1 MTSKIFVEKIELP
14 AGSSEP
20 SIKLNSG
27 IDVTTVT
34 NDAIVNDAKTVGV
47 DRSIDSTIAGIHNV
61 NAAINKLTTADDAL
75 IDPDDSFGFNETS
88 SYFADSATYSPTRQ
102 TDI

>member
-1 MTSKIFVEKIELP
+1 MTKTTSKLVCK
-14 AGSSEP
+14 
-20 SIKLNSG
+20 NSALFA
-27 IDVTTVT
+27 I
-34 NDAIVNDAKTVGV
+34 NDRIIIGDEIMRVNQIVDAKTVGV
-47 DRSIDSTIAGIHNV
+47 DRAIDSTIAGIHNV

>member
-34 NDAIVNDAKTVGV
+34 NDAKTVGV
-47 DRSIDSTIAGIHNV
+47 AGKNSMLVGPITMNTVFTVAGSLTIV
-61 NAAINKLTTADDAL
+61 
-75 IDPDDSFGFNETS
+75 
-88 SYFADSATYSPTRQ
+88 
-102 TDI
+102 

>member
-47 DRSIDSTIAGIHNV
+47 AGKNSKLVGPITMNTVFTVAGSLTIV
-61 NAAINKLTTADDAL
+61 
-75 IDPDDSFGFNETS
+75 
-88 SYFADSATYSPTRQ
+88 
-102 TDI
+102 